1 MTQATMEKDVTTAN
15 QTASDKKVTIS
26 VPNKGTVKTIDAAV
40 DDVLDISNLFSIGAK
55 NGLEVRP
62 SDKKVQDKEVI
73 DALKAG
79 DALSVKNELYHK
91 EYVVRGN
98 QALYELL
105 ADIYALALKI
115 NMSVSKANILDAMR
129 KKLKDRDIKTQ
140 FNTPAMTTVIKY
152 VVGADRATASNYSR
166 VLSVAMEENLAANEL
181 AAYISRR
188 GGIGQIHG
196 LEATI
201 AAKKLGEK
209 ENKERLDILRD
220 YYSLSRYTSNE
231 KFIYG
236 GETLQHNSEK
246 KTDKETSK
254 FCFFMT
260 TYDEAK
266 DEYNIISAHDLV
278 KTYEDALLRTLFKD
292 ATSDLGL
299 LRKGLRRYEE
309 QLLKDMKTP
318 DGLVQRLKIKHEQQ
332 DLEQAKLIEAES
344 VSFLADATV

>member
-1 MTQATMEKDVTTAN
+1 MEKDVTTAN
-15 QTASDKKVTIS
+15 QMAANKKVTIS

-246 KTDKETSK
+246 KTDKETST

-266 DEYNIISAHDLV
+266 DEYTIISAHDLG

-332 DLEQAKLIEAES
+332 DLEQAKLVEAES

>member
-1 MTQATMEKDVTTAN
+1 MTQATMEKDVTSTN

-246 KTDKETSK
+246 KTDKETST

-266 DEYNIISAHDLV
+266 DEYTIISAHDLG

-332 DLEQAKLIEAES
+332 DLEQAKLVEAES

>member
-1 MTQATMEKDVTTAN
+1 MTQATMEKDVTTTN

-40 DDVLDISNLFSIGAK
+40 DEALDISNLFSIGAK

-188 GGIGQIHG
+188 GGIGQIYG

-246 KTDKETSK
+246 KTDKETST

-266 DEYNIISAHDLV
+266 DEYTIISAHDLG

-332 DLEQAKLIEAES
+332 DLEQAKLIQAES

>member
-209 ENKERLDILRD
+209 ESKERLDILRE
-220 YYSLSRYTSNE
+220 YYSLLRFTSSE
-231 KFIYG
+231 KFTYE
-236 GETLQHNSEK
+236 GETLVHNVEK
-246 KTDKETSK
+246 KTDKETST

-266 DEYNIISAHDLV
+266 DEYTVISAHDLG

-292 ATSDLGL
+292 ATSDLRL

-309 QLLKDMKTP
+309 QLVNDINSP
-318 DGLVQRLKIKHEQQ
+318 DPLVQRLKAKHAQQ
-332 DLEQAKLIEAES
+332 DLDQAKLVEAES
-344 VSFLADATV
+344 INLLEGAAA

>member
-1 MTQATMEKDVTTAN
+1 METLDQIVVTETNENAV
-15 QTASDKKVTIS
+15 DKKVTVK

-40 DDVLDISNLFSIGAK
+40 DDVLDISSLFSIGAK
-55 NGLEVRP
+55 NGLEMRP

-115 NMSVSKANILDAMR
+115 NMSVSRANILDAMR

-140 FNTPAMTTVIKY
+140 FNTPAMTTVVKY

-166 VLSVAMEENLAANEL
+166 VLSVAMEENLAPNEL
-181 AAYISRR
+181 ASYISRR

-209 ENKERLDILRD
+209 ESKERLDILRE
-220 YYSLSRYTSNE
+220 YYSLSRFTSTD
-231 KFIYG
+231 KFTYE
-236 GETLQHNSEK
+236 GETLVHNVEK
-246 KTDKETSK
+246 KSDKETAT

-266 DEYNIISAHDLV
+266 DEYTVISAHDLG

-292 ATSDLGL
+292 ATSDLRL
-299 LRKGLRRYEE
+299 LRKGLRRFEE
-309 QLLKDMKTP
+309 QLIQNKKIPQVLVERLTDKHTKD
-318 DGLVQRLKIKHEQQ
+318 
-332 DLEQAKLIEAES
+332 DLEKAKLIEAQS
-344 VSFLADATV
+344 INLLSKAA

>member
-1 MTQATMEKDVTTAN
+1 METLDQVVVTETNENA
-15 QTASDKKVTIS
+15 ADKKVTIK

-40 DDVLDISNLFSIGAK
+40 DDVLDITNLFSIGAK

-62 SDKKVQDKEVI
+62 SDKKVQDKEVV

-152 VVGADRATASNYSR
+152 VVGSDRATASNYSR
-166 VLSVAMEENLAANEL
+166 VLSVAMEENLAPNEL

-188 GGIGQIHG
+188 GGISQIHG

-209 ENKERLDILRD
+209 ESKERLDILRE
-220 YYSLSRYTSNE
+220 YYSLLRFTSSE
-231 KFIYG
+231 KFTYE
-236 GETLQHNSEK
+236 GETLVHNVEK
-246 KTDKETSK
+246 KTDKETST

-266 DEYNIISAHDLV
+266 DEYTVISAHDLG

-292 ATSDLGL
+292 ATSDLRL

-309 QLLKDMKTP
+309 QLVNDINSP
-318 DGLVQRLKIKHEQQ
+318 DPLVQRLKAKHAQQ
-332 DLEQAKLIEAES
+332 DLDQAKLVEAES
-344 VSFLADATV
+344 INLLEGAAA

>member
-1 MTQATMEKDVTTAN
+1 MTQATMEKDVTTTN

-246 KTDKETSK
+246 KTDKETST

-266 DEYNIISAHDLV
+266 DEYTIISAHDLG

-332 DLEQAKLIEAES
+332 DLEQAKLVEAES

>member
-1 MTQATMEKDVTTAN
+1 MTQATMEKDVTTTN
-15 QTASDKKVTIS
+15 QPAADKKVTIS

-246 KTDKETSK
+246 KTDKETST

-266 DEYNIISAHDLV
+266 DEYTIISAHDLG

-332 DLEQAKLIEAES
+332 DLEQAKLVEAES

>member
-1 MTQATMEKDVTTAN
+1 MTQATMEKDVTTTN
-15 QTASDKKVTIS
+15 QMAADKKVTIS

-246 KTDKETSK
+246 KTDKETST

-266 DEYNIISAHDLV
+266 DEYTIISAHDLG

>member
-1 MTQATMEKDVTTAN
+1 METLDQVVVTETNENA
-15 QTASDKKVTIS
+15 ADKKVTIK

-62 SDKKVQDKEVI
+62 SDKKVQDKEVV

-152 VVGADRATASNYSR
+152 VVGSDRATASNYSR
-166 VLSVAMEENLAANEL
+166 VLSVAMEENLAPNEL

-188 GGIGQIHG
+188 GGISQIHG

-201 AAKKLGEK
+201 DAKKLGEK
-209 ENKERLDILRD
+209 ENKERLDILRE
-220 YYSLSRYTSNE
+220 YYSLSRFTSTE
-231 KFIYG
+231 KFTFS
-236 GETLQHNSEK
+236 GETLVHNPEK
-246 KTDKETSK
+246 QGDAETAT
-254 FCFFMT
+254 FAFFMT
-260 TYDEAK
+260 TYDPAK
-266 DEYNIISAHDLV
+266 DEYTVIGAHDLG
-278 KTYEDALLRTLFKD
+278 KTYEDALLRTLFKG
-292 ATSDLGL
+292 ATNDLNL
-299 LRKGLRRYEE
+299 LRKGLRRFEE
-309 QLLKDMKTP
+309 QLVKDINSP
-318 DGLVQRLKIKHEQQ
+318 EGLVDRLKAKHAQQ
-332 DLEQAKLIEAES
+332 DLEQAKLVEAES
-344 VSFLADATV
+344 IDLLGEAA

>member
-1 MTQATMEKDVTTAN
+1 METLDQVAVTEKNENA
-15 QTASDKKVTIS
+15 ADKKVTIK

-40 DDVLDISNLFSIGAK
+40 DDVLDITNLFSIGAK

-62 SDKKVQDKEVI
+62 SDKKVQDKEVV

-152 VVGADRATASNYSR
+152 VVGSDRATASNYSR
-166 VLSVAMEENLAANEL
+166 VLSVAMEENLAPNEL

-188 GGIGQIHG
+188 GGISQIHG

-209 ENKERLDILRD
+209 ESKERLDILRE
-220 YYSLSRYTSNE
+220 YYSLMRFTSKE
-231 KFIYG
+231 KFTYKG
-236 GETLQHNSEK
+236 QTLQQNYEK
-246 KTDKETSK
+246 QGAAETST
-254 FCFFMT
+254 FCFFMA
-260 TYDEAK
+260 TYDDAK
-266 DEYNIISAHDLV
+266 KEHTIISAHDLG

-292 ATSDLGL
+292 ATSDLRL

-309 QLLKDMKTP
+309 QLIKDNSISEALIHRMKT
-318 DGLVQRLKIKHEQQ
+318 KHEQQ
-332 DLEQAKLIEAES
+332 DLEAAKLVEAES
-344 VSFLADATV
+344 INFIEA

>member
-1 MTQATMEKDVTTAN
+1 MTQATMEKDVTTTN
-15 QTASDKKVTIS
+15 QTAADKKVTIS

-246 KTDKETSK
+246 KTDKETST

-266 DEYNIISAHDLV
+266 DEYTIISAHDLG

-318 DGLVQRLKIKHEQQ
+318 DGLVQRLKMKHEQQ
-332 DLEQAKLIEAES
+332 DLEQAKLVEAES

>member
-1 MTQATMEKDVTTAN
+1 METLDQVVVTKTNETTA
-15 QTASDKKVTIS
+15 DKKVTVT
-26 VPNKGTVKTIDAAV
+26 VPKKGTVKTIDAAV

-62 SDKKVQDKEVI
+62 SDKKVQDKEVV

-140 FNTPAMTTVIKY
+140 FNTPAMTTVVKY

-209 ENKERLDILRD
+209 ESKERLDILRE
-220 YYSLSRYTSNE
+220 YYSLSRFTSTE
-231 KFIYG
+231 KFTYDG
-236 GETLQHNSEK
+236 DTLQHNSEK
-246 KTDKETSK
+246 KTDKETST

-260 TYDEAK
+260 TYDEAN
-266 DEYNIISAHDLV
+266 DEYTIISAHDLG

-309 QLLKDMKTP
+309 QLVKDLKTP

-332 DLEQAKLIEAES
+332 DLEQAKLVEAES

>member
-15 QTASDKKVTIS
+15 QMAANKKVTIS

-246 KTDKETSK
+246 KTDKETST

-266 DEYNIISAHDLV
+266 DEYTIISAHDLG

-318 DGLVQRLKIKHEQQ
+318 DGLVQRLKMKHEQQ

>member
-1 MTQATMEKDVTTAN
+1 MTQATMEKDVTTTN
-15 QTASDKKVTIS
+15 QTAADKKVTIS

-246 KTDKETSK
+246 KTDKETST

-266 DEYNIISAHDLV
+266 DEYTIISAHDLG

-318 DGLVQRLKIKHEQQ
+318 DGLVQRLKMKHEQQ

>member
-1 MTQATMEKDVTTAN
+1 MTQATMEKDVTTTN

-115 NMSVSKANILDAMR
+115 NMSVSKANILDAMP

-246 KTDKETSK
+246 KTDKETST

-266 DEYNIISAHDLV
+266 DEYTIISAHDLG